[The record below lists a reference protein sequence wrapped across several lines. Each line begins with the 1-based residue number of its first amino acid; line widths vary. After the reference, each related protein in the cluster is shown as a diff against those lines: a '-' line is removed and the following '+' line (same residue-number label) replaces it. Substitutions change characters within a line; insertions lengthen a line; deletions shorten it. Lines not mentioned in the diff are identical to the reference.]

1 MYLILIGSGLVFL
14 AFLSIVM
21 VKIKEKIINFL
32 EIKFQE
38 TQNNFSIQNEKMN
51 KLESS
56 IQGYEEKIIEKILN
70 ISEKLNETNQVLL
83 TMVTKDEIKKEF
95 DLINSNVEA
104 INKEIETG
112 KNELIESNSKLNK
125 EVLETLKSL
134 NSDIKKNFLSEVDT
148 IKELIRENES
158 ETKDTISSHMEF
170 QKLIHKDITEIYKNI
185 ENTEIAFDDKIKNLE
200 SKVDKSQHMLSN
212 VQETTKEYQE
222 NIEKTI
228 NNFEKLEEES
238 LNTLKTITLEHKKS
252 KVEINESF
260 LRLFEDLDNNRNKV
274 DDISKGLV
282 LVQNIVEDI
291 TKKED
296 NFIDELPS
304 ELVLTDNEG
313 FDVEPLKFTKLNY
326 NSDSSSKEYSS
337 LKSLL
342 LNEGAKV
349 GVLGH
354 TINSMK
360 GLYSTVADPS
370 TLIKLSNGGFGSAVM
385 GGGKIV
391 EHIGFTPVNTIQA
404 FSPMIIMQILG
415 AIVGQYYM
423 QGITKQLNII
433 NAKLDKLIHLHH
445 NEKFSELQSGY
456 EILSEISKKSYLAIE
471 DIQDIRNIHR
481 NSKKIYK
488 EYTNLIAQAKVEN
501 LYGSKWTTKN
511 KIDSLNNNFNDE
523 EIENKS
529 AIALLAKRVLFT
541 SKFME
546 IKANMNMLKVDKF
559 RIFKIR
565 ESFDEINNLND
576 ELKIINKSIIDII
589 DNYIKSAN
597 EIRND
602 AIINKDLAK
611 GACDKFLDQ
620 NIKFK
625 NEFYNF
631 EQEIITTTSK
641 VKEKFE
647 KPVTTYLIVDENN
660 KTIPIVIN
668 EE

>member
-1 MYLILIGSGLVFL
+1 MYLILIGIGLVFL
-14 AFLSIVM
+14 VLFSIVM
-21 VKIKEKIINFL
+21 VKIKEKIISYL

-51 KLESS
+51 KLETS
-56 IQGYEEKIIEKILN
+56 IQGYEENIIEKILN
-70 ISEKLNETNQVLL
+70 ISERLNETNQVLL
-83 TMVTKDEIKKEF
+83 TMVTKNEIKKEF

-158 ETKDTISSHMEF
+158 EIKDTISSHMEF

-200 SKVDKSQHMLSN
+200 FKVDKSQHMLSN
-212 VQETTKEYQE
+212 VQETNKEYQE

-326 NSDSSSKEYSS
+326 NSDSSSKEYSA

-342 LNEGAKV
+342 LNEGAKT
-349 GVLGH
+349 GVLMS

-360 GLYSTVADPS
+360 GLYSTIADPS
-370 TLIKLSNGGFGSAVM
+370 TLMKLSSGGFGSAVM
-385 GGGKIV
+385 DGSKIAGQV
-391 EHIGFTPVNTIQA
+391 GFTPVNTIQA

-433 NAKLDKLIHLHH
+433 NEKLDKLLHLHH
-445 NEKFSELQSGY
+445 NEKFSELQSSY

-501 LYGSKWTTKN
+501 LNNEKKLTKE
-511 KIDSLNNNFNDE
+511 KIKAINDNYINSD
-523 EIENKS
+523 IENNS
-529 AIALLAKRVLFT
+529 VIAIFAGRVIYISKLLEA
-541 SKFME
+541 
-546 IKANMNMLKVDKF
+546 KANMRMAKEDKH
-559 RIFKIR
+559 RIFKFK
-565 ESFDEINNLND
+565 ECLDEILNTKD
-576 ELKIINKSIIDII
+576 EFSLSYKKITDVLEKYIETAREAINSSWI
-589 DNYIKSAN
+589 N
-597 EIRND
+597 EGLARD
-602 AIINKDLAK
+602 TYNKLL
-611 GACDKFLDQ
+611 DK
-620 NIKFK
+620 NIGFK
-625 NEFYNF
+625 NEFDNM

-641 VKEKFE
+641 IKEKFE

>member
-1 MYLILIGSGLVFL
+1 MYLILIGIGLVFL

-38 TQNNFSIQNEKMN
+38 TQNNFSIQNEKIN

-56 IQGYEEKIIEKILN
+56 IQGYEENIIEKILN
-70 ISEKLNETNQVLL
+70 ISERLNETNQVLL

-95 DLINSNVEA
+95 DLINSNVEV
-104 INKEIETG
+104 INNEIETG

-134 NSDIKKNFLSEVDT
+134 NSDIKKSFLSEVYT
-148 IKELIRENES
+148 IKELIRENEAAIK
-158 ETKDTISSHMEF
+158 ETISSHMEF

>member
-70 ISEKLNETNQVLL
+70 ISERLNETNQVLL
-83 TMVTKDEIKKEF
+83 TMVTKDEIKREF